1 METEFFPQKILRY
14 CPRCG
19 GKHFEPFGDKANK
32 CKDCDFV
39 FYFNA
44 ATAVAVIIRNKD
56 GKVLLTRRAY
66 NPGKG
71 MLDLPG
77 GFVDPLES
85 AESAVDREIAE
96 ELDLEITSKKYLGSF
111 PNTYLYGGI
120 VYFTTDLVFECSV
133 KNLET
138 IVAKDDVTSCDFYDI
153 TEEIIQQVSA
163 TSIKQI
169 LRNFCMEAK

>member
-1 METEFFPQKILRY
+1 MNTDFYPQKVFRY

-19 GKHFEPFGDKANK
+19 SQQFEPYGNKANK

-44 ATAVAVIIRNKD
+44 ATAVAVIIRDEK
-56 GKVLLTRRAY
+56 GRVLLTRRAF
-66 NPGKG
+66 NPGQG

-96 ELDLEITSKKYLGSF
+96 ELNLQITSKKYLGSF
-111 PNTYLYGGI
+111 PNTYLYGGV

-133 KNLET
+133 SSFDA
-138 IVAKDDVTSCDFYDI
+138 IMAKDDVASCEFYSI
-153 TEEIIQQVSA
+153 TEEIIAQVSA
-163 TSIKQI
+163 SSIQQI
-169 LRNFCMEAK
+169 LRQFCL

>member
-1 METEFFPQKILRY
+1 MNTDFYPQRVFRY

-19 GKHFEPFGDKANK
+19 GQHFEPYGDKANK
-32 CKDCDFV
+32 CKKCDFV

-44 ATAVAVIIRNKD
+44 ATAVAVIIRDSN
-56 GKVLLTRRAY
+56 GRVLLTRRAF

-85 AESAVDREIAE
+85 AETAVDREIEE
-96 ELDLEITSKKYLGSF
+96 ELGLQIISKKYLGSF
-111 PNTYLYGGI
+111 PNTYLYGGV
-120 VYFTTDLVFECSV
+120 VYFTTDLVFESSV
-133 KNLET
+133 LSFDT
-138 IVAKDDVTSCDFYDI
+138 ITAKDDVSSYDFYTI
-153 TEEIIQQVSA
+153 TEDVIEQVSA

-169 LRNFCMEAK
+169 LRQFCV